1 MDTSAF
7 AFLLLNKLLQTDLQV
22 TAQSSTVLVVVL
34 LLLIFLSFSVAG
46 SQAAIFSLN
55 EKDID
60 LLKTRQQP
68 AARRIIDLLDEPK
81 EVYTS
86 MVISKTILNICLI
99 ILTNYLVNQYTPPE
113 YLHSGYSIA
122 LKWLLIAFL
131 IIFPL
136 EIFPRVWARQNSL
149 RFAYEWPILL
159 FIVEIIHYIL
169 RRMSKGIVSVADGLG
184 KVLGTDNAEANSLQ
198 EFDEAIDVQ
207 TDDEVSPEEKNI
219 MKSIVKFGKI
229 SVKKVMRSR
238 LYVNGIEYNTP
249 FAGLIEKIKDLQY
262 SRLPVYKGNLDEIEG
277 ILNTKDLIPHLYEQ
291 DFDWHTVIRSPYFV
305 PDSKLIEDLLLEFQK
320 KRVHFAIVVDE
331 FGGTSGIVTM
341 EDIQEE
347 VIGDIKDEFDE
358 DEISNKKVDDH
369 TYLFEGSTMLRDVCR
384 IMQLPVNTFDTVR
397 GDNESLGGLINE
409 ISGELPHEGTVV
421 SSGDFEFTVLEVER
435 NRVKKAQ
442 IVIKPEE

>member
-1 MDTSAF
+1 MYTQSINHLLITD
-7 AFLLLNKLLQTDLQV
+7 FLQIELQAT
-22 TAQSSTVLVVVL
+22 TQSSTILVVVL
-34 LLLIFLSFSVAG
+34 LLLVFLSFSISG

-60 LLKTRQQP
+60 VLKTKQQP

-86 MVISKTILNICLI
+86 MLISKTVLNICLI

-113 YLHSGYSIA
+113 YLHSGYSIG

-159 FIVEIIHYIL
+159 FIVEMIHYVL
-169 RRMSKGIVSVADGLG
+169 RRMSKGIVAVADSVG
-184 KVLGTDNAEANSLQ
+184 KTLGTDNAEANSLQ

-207 TDDEVSPEEKNI
+207 TDDEASPEEKNI

-238 LYVNGIEYNTP
+238 LYVNGIEYNTTFP
-249 FAGLIEKIKDLQY
+249 ELVERIKELQY
-262 SRLPVYKGNLDEIEG
+262 SRLPVYKGDLDEIEG
-277 ILNTKDLIPHLYEQ
+277 ILNTKDLIPHLYDEN
-291 DFDWHTVIRSPYFV
+291 FDWHSVIRPPYFV

-320 KRVHFAIVVDE
+320 KRMHFAVVVDE

-347 VIGDIKDEFDE
+347 VIGDIKDEFDVE
-358 DEISNKKVDDH
+358 EIDNEKIDDH
-369 TYLFEGSTMLRDVCR
+369 TYIFEGSTMLRDVCKVL
-384 IMQLPVNTFDTVR
+384 QLPVNTFDEVR

-409 ISGELPHEGTVV
+409 ISGELPKEDAIVT
-421 SSGDFEFTVLEVER
+421 SGDFEFTVLEVER
-435 NRVKKAQ
+435 NRVKKAR
-442 IVIKPEE
+442 IVIKHS

>member
-1 MDTSAF
+1 LYTQYITN
-7 AFLLLNKLLQTDLQV
+7 LLFIDLLQIELQA
-22 TAQSSTVLVVVL
+22 TTQSSTVLVVVL
-34 LLLIFLSFSVAG
+34 LLLVFLSFSISG

-60 LLKTRQQP
+60 VLKTKQQP

-86 MVISKTILNICLI
+86 MIISKTVLNICLI
-99 ILTNYLVNQYTPPE
+99 ILSNYLINQYTPPE
-113 YLHSGYSIA
+113 YLHSGYSIG

-149 RFAYEWPILL
+149 RFAYEWPVLL
-159 FIVEIIHYIL
+159 FIVEMIHYVL

-184 KVLGTDNAEANSLQ
+184 KTLGTDNAEANSLQ

-207 TDDEVSPEEKNI
+207 TDEEASPEEKNI

-238 LYVNGIEYNTP
+238 LYVNGIEYNTT
-249 FAGLIEKIKDLQY
+249 FTDLVEKIKELQY
-262 SRLPVYKGNLDEIEG
+262 SRLPVYKGDLDEIEG
-277 ILNTKDLIPHLYEQ
+277 ILNTKDLIPHLYEEN
-291 DFDWHTVIRSPYFV
+291 FDWHSVIRPPYFV

-320 KRVHFAIVVDE
+320 KRMHFAVVVDE

-347 VIGDIKDEFDE
+347 VIGDIKDEFDVE
-358 DEISNKKVDDH
+358 EIDNKKVDDN
-369 TYLFEGSTMLRDVCR
+369 TYIFEGSTMLRDVCKVL
-384 IMQLPVNTFDTVR
+384 QLPVNTFDEVR

-409 ISGELPHEGTVV
+409 ISGELPKEGDVV

-435 NRVKKAQ
+435 NRVKKAR
-442 IVIKPEE
+442 IVIKQAQ

>member
-1 MDTSAF
+1 LYTQGIAN
-7 AFLLLNKLLQTDLQV
+7 FLFTHLLQAELQA
-22 TAQSSTVLVVVL
+22 TTQSSTVLVVL
-34 LLLIFLSFSVAG
+34 LLLLVFLSFSISG

-60 LLKTRQQP
+60 VLKTKQQP

-86 MVISKTILNICLI
+86 MLISKTILNICLI
-99 ILTNYLVNQYTPPE
+99 ILTNYLVNEYTPPE
-113 YLHSGYSIA
+113 YLHSGYSIG
-122 LKWLLIAFL
+122 LKWLFIAFL

-149 RFAYEWPILL
+149 RFAYEWPVLL
-159 FIVEIIHYIL
+159 FIVEMIHFIL
-169 RRMSKGIVSVADGLG
+169 RRMSRGIVAVAEAVG
-184 KVLGTDNAEANSLQ
+184 KFLGTENAEANSLQ

-207 TDDEVSPEEKNI
+207 TDDEASPEEKNI

-238 LYVNGIEYNTP
+238 LYVNGIEYNTS
-249 FAGLIEKIKDLQY
+249 FADLVEKIKELQY
-262 SRLPVYKGNLDEIEG
+262 SRLPVYKGDLDEIEG
-277 ILNTKDLIPHLYEQ
+277 VLNTKDLIPHLYEE
-291 DFDWHTVIRSPYFV
+291 DFDWHAVIRPPYFV

-320 KRVHFAIVVDE
+320 KRMHFAIVVDE

-358 DEISNKKVDDH
+358 EELGNTKVDEN
-369 TYLFEGSTMLRDVCR
+369 TYIFDGSTMLREVCKA
-384 IMQLPVNTFDTVR
+384 MQLPLNTFDEVR

-409 ISGELPHEGTVV
+409 ISGELPKNGDVV
-421 SSGDFEFTVLEVER
+421 NCGDFEFTVLEVER
-435 NRVKKAQ
+435 NRVKNAR
-442 IVIKPEE
+442 IVINRQ

>member
-1 MDTSAF
+1 LYTQSIIHLLF
-7 AFLLLNKLLQTDLQV
+7 ADFLQV
-22 TAQSSTVLVVVL
+22 ELQATTQSSTVLVVVL
-34 LLLIFLSFSVAG
+34 LLLIFLSFSISG

-60 LLKTRQQP
+60 VLKTKQQP

-86 MVISKTILNICLI
+86 MLISKTVLNICLI
-99 ILTNYLVNQYTPPE
+99 ILTNYLVDEYTPEE
-113 YLHSGYSIA
+113 YKHSGYTIL

-131 IIFPL
+131 IVFPL

-159 FIVEIIHYIL
+159 FIVEMIHYVL
-169 RRMSKGIVSVADGLG
+169 RRMSKGIVAVADGFG
-184 KVLGTDNAEANSLQ
+184 KTLGTDNAEANSLQ

-207 TDDEVSPEEKNI
+207 TDDEASPEEKNI

-238 LYVNGIEYNTP
+238 LYVNGIEYNTTFP
-249 FAGLIEKIKDLQY
+249 ELVEKIKELQY
-262 SRLPVYKGNLDEIEG
+262 SRLPVYKGDLDEIEG
-277 ILNTKDLIPHLYEQ
+277 ILNTKDLIPHLYEES
-291 DFDWHTVIRSPYFV
+291 FDWHSVIRPPYFV

-320 KRVHFAIVVDE
+320 KRMHFAVVVDE
-331 FGGTSGIVTM
+331 FGGTSGIITM

-347 VIGDIKDEFDE
+347 VIGDIKDEFDVE
-358 DEISNKKVDDH
+358 EIDNKKIDDH
-369 TYLFEGSTMLRDVCR
+369 TYIFEGSTMLRDVCKVL
-384 IMQLPVNTFDTVR
+384 QLPVNTFDEVR

-409 ISGELPHEGTVV
+409 ISGELPKEGDIV

-435 NRVKKAQ
+435 NRVKKAR
-442 IVIKPEE
+442 IVIKQS

>member
-1 MDTSAF
+1 MYTQSIIHLLF
-7 AFLLLNKLLQTDLQV
+7 ADFLQV
-22 TAQSSTVLVVVL
+22 ELQATTQSSTVLVVVL
-34 LLLIFLSFSVAG
+34 LLLIFLSFSISG

-60 LLKTRQQP
+60 VLKTKQQP

-86 MVISKTILNICLI
+86 MLISKTVLNICLI
-99 ILTNYLVNQYTPPE
+99 ILTNYLVDEYTPEE
-113 YLHSGYSIA
+113 YKHSGYTIL

-131 IIFPL
+131 IVFPL

-159 FIVEIIHYIL
+159 FIVEMIHYVL
-169 RRMSKGIVSVADGLG
+169 RRMSKGIVAVADGFG
-184 KVLGTDNAEANSLQ
+184 KTLGTDNAEANSLQ

-207 TDDEVSPEEKNI
+207 TDDEASPEEKNI

-238 LYVNGIEYNTP
+238 LYVNGIEYNTTFP
-249 FAGLIEKIKDLQY
+249 ELVEKIKELQY
-262 SRLPVYKGNLDEIEG
+262 SRLPVYKGDLDEIEG
-277 ILNTKDLIPHLYEQ
+277 ILNTKDLIPHLYEES
-291 DFDWHTVIRSPYFV
+291 FDWHSVIRPPYFV

-320 KRVHFAIVVDE
+320 KRMHFAVVVDE
-331 FGGTSGIVTM
+331 FGGTSGIITM

-347 VIGDIKDEFDE
+347 VIGDIKDEFDVE
-358 DEISNKKVDDH
+358 EIDNKKIDDH
-369 TYLFEGSTMLRDVCR
+369 TYIFEGSTMLRDVCKVL
-384 IMQLPVNTFDTVR
+384 QLPVNTFDEVR

-409 ISGELPHEGTVV
+409 ISGELPKEGDIV

-435 NRVKKAQ
+435 NRVKKAR
-442 IVIKPEE
+442 IVIKQS

>member
-1 MDTSAF
+1 MYTQYITN
-7 AFLLLNKLLQTDLQV
+7 LLFIDCLQIELQA
-22 TAQSSTVLVVVL
+22 TTQSSTVLVVVL
-34 LLLIFLSFSVAG
+34 LLLVFLSFSISG

-60 LLKTRQQP
+60 VLKTKQQP

-86 MVISKTILNICLI
+86 MIISKTVLNICLI
-99 ILTNYLVNQYTPPE
+99 ILSNYLINQYTPPE
-113 YLHSGYSIA
+113 YLHSGYSIG

-149 RFAYEWPILL
+149 RFAYEWPVLL
-159 FIVEIIHYIL
+159 FIVEMIHYVL

-184 KVLGTDNAEANSLQ
+184 KTLGTDNAEANSLQ

-207 TDDEVSPEEKNI
+207 TDEEASPEEKNI

-238 LYVNGIEYNTP
+238 LYVNGIEYNTTFP
-249 FAGLIEKIKDLQY
+249 DLVEKIKELQY
-262 SRLPVYKGNLDEIEG
+262 SRLPVYKGDLDEIEG
-277 ILNTKDLIPHLYEQ
+277 ILNTKDLIPYLYEEN
-291 DFDWHTVIRSPYFV
+291 FDWHSVIRPPYFV

-320 KRVHFAIVVDE
+320 KRMHFAVVVDE

-347 VIGDIKDEFDE
+347 VIGDIKDEFDVE
-358 DEISNKKVDDH
+358 EIDNKKVDDN
-369 TYLFEGSTMLRDVCR
+369 TYIFEGSTMLRDVCKVL
-384 IMQLPVNTFDTVR
+384 QLPVNTFDEVR

-409 ISGELPHEGTVV
+409 ISGELPKEGDVV
-421 SSGDFEFTVLEVER
+421 NSGDFEFTVLEVER
-435 NRVKKAQ
+435 NRVKKAR
-442 IVIKPEE
+442 IVIKQA